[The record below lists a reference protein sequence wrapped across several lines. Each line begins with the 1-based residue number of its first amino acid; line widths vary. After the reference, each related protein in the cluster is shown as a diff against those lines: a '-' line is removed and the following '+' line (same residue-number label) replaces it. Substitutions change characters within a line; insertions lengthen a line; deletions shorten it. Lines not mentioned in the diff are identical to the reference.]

1 MSDNITTINDL
12 YNQITIDSN
21 CSKFSIWLPLF
32 LKIYKKPFVDDNT
45 YRFTYYYPTKCHLIP
60 YFGPADMNSIRPI
73 QIQQFFHINSY
84 LSQSEL
90 NKLHMILVTAYR
102 TAIDNGICKRSP
114 MSYINYKS
122 NRKKNEKHVYSDE
135 QIKTVEQYSLEKF
148 PEIVFSLQTGIRRGE
163 LCGFKKADINLQ
175 SKSFSI
181 NRSIAE
187 VHGGGIKVM
196 SPKWNSYREIPLS
209 HLAIQVLKLNDN
221 DSPFVFPNKFGNA
234 QSPSG
239 YSNKLQRFMSKIERD
254 CNCPQLTAHELRHT
268 FGTMLRRHGVDI
280 YTIQKI
286 MGHKDINV
294 TANTYV
300 HNELETLRSALQN
313 SSLDY

>member
-1 MSDNITTINDL
+1 M
-12 YNQITIDSN
+12 
-21 CSKFSIWLPLF
+21 
-32 LKIYKKPFVDDNT
+32 KIYKKPFVDDNT
-45 YRFTYYYPTKCHLIP
+45 FRFTYYYPTKCHLLP

-73 QIQQFFHINSY
+73 QIQHFFYIKSN

-122 NRKKNEKHVYSDE
+122 GRKKNEKHVYSDE
-135 QIKTVEQYSLEKF
+135 QIDKVEQYSLKNF

-163 LCGFKKADINLQ
+163 LCGLKKTDIDLTN
-175 SKSFSI
+175 KCFSV
-181 NRSIAE
+181 NRSISE
-187 VHGGGIKVM
+187 VHGGGIKEM
-196 SPKWNSYREIPLS
+196 PPKWNSHRDIPLS
-209 HLAIQVLKLNDN
+209 KLAIKALQLSNNSNSL
-221 DSPFVFPNKFGNA
+221 FAFPNKCGKA

-239 YSNKLQRFMSKIERD
+239 YSNRLQRFMRKVERD
-254 CNCPQLTAHELRHT
+254 CDCPQLTAHELRHT
-268 FGTMLRRHGVDI
+268 FGTMLRRKGVDI

-286 MGHKDINV
+286 MGHKDINI

-300 HNELETLRSALQN
+300 HNELETLRCSLKNA
-313 SSLDY
+313 SLDY